1 MWPHAVILL
10 FRDFFGSSWAYFPPG
25 EGFYQLFEFPKY
37 QDSIL
42 TPHSS
47 VGVQGTSQFARA
59 ATGGLKLWM
68 FVLRTPEAASP
79 GPEAGLGGLVTAHF
93 RACGWLPPGRVL
105 M

>member
-1 MWPHAVILL
+1 M
-10 FRDFFGSSWAYFPPG
+10 
-25 EGFYQLFEFPKY
+25 
-37 QDSIL
+37 
-42 TPHSS
+42 
-47 VGVQGTSQFARA
+47 SQFAQA